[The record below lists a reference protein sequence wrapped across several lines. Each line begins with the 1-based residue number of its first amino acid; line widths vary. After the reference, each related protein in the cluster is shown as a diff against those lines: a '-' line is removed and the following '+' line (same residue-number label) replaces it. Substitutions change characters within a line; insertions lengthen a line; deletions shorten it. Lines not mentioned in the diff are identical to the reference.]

1 MANGKYQRD
10 LNNFLILQTL
20 SEKHLSRMELANQLD
35 LQPSTVT
42 YAVTR
47 LSKIGLIKDYG
58 GDINQGMGRKRTF
71 LGLDGS
77 YGCVFGIEL
86 LVDHFS
92 ASIIDITGEVI
103 FDCTKCYYQSSVTEM
118 PYLTVERFEEIL
130 KVILTLLQEKAKG
143 YKILATCVAIAGTVD
158 FTGKK
163 ILYSWTHGLRD
174 YDGSNFLKNYNYP
187 IFFENDANCAALSH
201 ADGKR
206 DTFLY
211 TLVQQY
217 DKDKRPEDIPPIG
230 VGIGLVMDG
239 ELRRGF
245 NNKAGEFNS
254 IMYRGDATDKQL
266 ALTNI
271 ELLQLDENEDLL
283 KKFLIEL
290 FGNLFF
296 VGSLID
302 PRVIYMGGSLSK
314 WKHLSK
320 YILEKEFKN
329 SRYQGDN
336 NPFEF
341 IDDSKDDVRKGAWKL
356 LLYHLFKLPEV
367 DNSDIGWESLGKSL
381 IEKKQY

>member
-20 SEKHLSRMELANQLD
+20 SEKHLSRMELANELK

-42 YAVTR
+42 YAISR
-47 LSKIGLIKDYG
+47 LRDAGLIKDFG

-71 LGLDGS
+71 LCLDGS

-92 ASIIDITGEVI
+92 ASIVDISGKVLFE
-103 FDCTKCYYQSSVTEM
+103 CSRSYYSCITEL
-118 PYLTVERFEEIL
+118 PYLTVERFEKIL
-130 KVILTLLQEKAKG
+130 KVILTLLEEKAKDLN
-143 YKILATCVAIAGTVD
+143 IISACIAIAGTVD

-163 ILYSWTHGLRD
+163 ILYSWTHGLKD
-174 YDGSNFLKNYNYP
+174 YDGSNFFNEYTFP
-187 IFFENDANCAALSH
+187 IFFENDANCAAFSH
-201 ADGKR
+201 MDGKR
-206 DTFLY
+206 DSFLY

-217 DKDKRPEDIPPIG
+217 DKNGRPEGIPPIG
-230 VGIGLVMDG
+230 VGMGLVIDG

-296 VGSLID
+296 VESLID
-302 PRVIYMGGSLSK
+302 PRIIYLGGSLSK

-320 YILEKEFKN
+320 YILDKEFKN
-329 SRYQGDN
+329 SRYQGERNTFVFVDN
-336 NPFEF
+336 P
-341 IDDSKDDVRKGAWKL
+341 KDDVRTGAWKL
-356 LLYHLFKLPEV
+356 ILYHLFKLPEV
-367 DNSDIGWESLGKSL
+367 DTSNTGWESLGKSL
-381 IEKKQY
+381 IQ

>member
-20 SEKHLSRMELANQLD
+20 SEKHLSRMELANELN

-42 YAVTR
+42 YAITR
-47 LSKIGLIKDYG
+47 LRKAGLIKDFG
-58 GDINQGMGRKRTF
+58 GDVNQGMGRKRTF

-92 ASIIDITGEVI
+92 ASIADITGKVLFE
-103 FDCTKCYYQSSVTEM
+103 CSRSYYSCITEM
-118 PYLTVERFEEIL
+118 PYLTVERFEKIL
-130 KVILTLLQEKAKG
+130 EVILTLLEEKAKDLNV
-143 YKILATCVAIAGTVD
+143 ISACIAIAGTVD
-158 FTGKK
+158 STGKK
-163 ILYSWTHGLRD
+163 ILYSWTHGLKN
-174 YDGSNFLKNYNYP
+174 YDGSKFFNNYKFP
-187 IFFENDANCAALSH
+187 IFFENDANCAAFSH
-201 ADGKR
+201 MDGKR
-206 DTFLY
+206 DSFLY

-217 DKDKRPEDIPPIG
+217 DKDSRPEGIPPIG
-230 VGIGLVMDG
+230 VGMGLVIDG

-266 ALTNI
+266 ALTNS

-296 VGSLID
+296 VESLID
-302 PRVIYMGGSLSK
+302 PRIIYLGGSLSK

-320 YILEKEFKN
+320 YILDKEFKN
-329 SRYQGDN
+329 SRYQGERNTFVFVDN
-336 NPFEF
+336 P
-341 IDDSKDDVRKGAWKL
+341 KDDVRTGAWQL
-356 LLYHLFKLPEV
+356 LLYHLFKLPKV
-367 DNSDIGWESLGKSL
+367 DSSNSGWESLGKSL
-381 IEKKQY
+381 IQ

>member
-20 SEKHLSRMELANQLD
+20 SEKHLSRMELANELN

-42 YAVTR
+42 YAITR
-47 LSKIGLIKDYG
+47 LRKVGLIKDFG

-86 LVDHFS
+86 LVGHFS
-92 ASIIDITGEVI
+92 ASIVDISGKVI
-103 FDCTKCYYQSSVTEM
+103 FECSQCYPSNVTKM
-118 PYLTVERFEEIL
+118 KYLTVERFEEIL
-130 KVILTLLQEKAKG
+130 KVILTLLEEKAKDLTV
-143 YKILATCVAIAGTVD
+143 IAACIAIAGTVD
-158 FTGKK
+158 STGKK
-163 ILYSWTHGLRD
+163 VLYSWTHGLKN
-174 YDGSNFLKNYNYP
+174 YDGSQFFSNYSYP
-187 IFFENDANCAALSH
+187 TFFENDANCAAISH
-201 ADGKR
+201 MDGRR

-217 DKDKRPEDIPPIG
+217 DRDKTPEGVPPIG
-230 VGIGLVMDG
+230 VGMGLVIDG

-245 NNKAGEFNS
+245 NNKSGEFNS

-290 FGNLFF
+290 FGNLYF
-296 VGSLID
+296 VESLID
-302 PRVIYMGGSLSK
+302 PRIIYMGGSLSK
-314 WKHLSK
+314 WKHLSR
-320 YILEKEFKN
+320 YILDKEFKN
-329 SRYQGDN
+329 SRYQGDHDTFVFVED
-336 NPFEF
+336 PK
-341 IDDSKDDVRKGAWKL
+341 SDVKKGAWQL

-367 DNSDIGWESLGKSL
+367 DLSDTGWESLGKSL
-381 IEKKQY
+381 IPKN